1 MIFLKDG
8 IKKMLDRAD
17 QMNHP
22 RISTSVIKSVFSA
35 STDDQLRHAMKQL
48 EGENRSV
55 RLIRKHFYRN
65 FSFCMVI
72 VYCII

>member
-1 MIFLKDG
+1 MIFSKDG

-48 EGENRSV
+48 EGENRSAT
-55 RLIRKHFYRN
+55 LIYT
-65 FSFCMVI
+65 
-72 VYCII
+72 